1 LDLRLPSALK
11 GPLGRIALGIA
22 AGITMLAGAFFPSQK
37 EYGLLAIFIVL
48 VTFGLLG
55 RRFIASQM
63 KTG

>member
-1 LDLRLPSALK
+1 MTINRWIAIWGL
-11 GPLGRIALGIA
+11 IALGIA
-22 AGITMLAGAFFPSQK
+22 AGITMLVGSFFPSQK

-48 VTFGLLG
+48 ATFGFLG